1 MLYKF
6 YLESYKGLS
15 RDVWLLALVMF
26 INRSGAM
33 VLPFLS
39 IYLNQEIDLSLTQCG
54 IVMSFY
60 GLGSVAGAFT
70 GGVLTDML
78 GYYRVMLT
86 SLLITAI
93 CFLWVMTLGSFPWLC
108 AGFFTISFFADIFRP
123 ANLTAIEAFSKRE
136 NLTRSIGLIRL
147 AVNLGYAFGPFLG
160 GYIAAYLAY
169 NYLFIFNALSVFL
182 AGLFFFGFF
191 RKKKKEVSDYKTKDE
206 TEIGRKPWHDVP
218 YMLYLILLAV
228 IIGVFFQNIYIVP
241 LYYKDGLGFDESM
254 VGLLMGMNGLLIF
267 LVEMPLIYALEK
279 YFQSLSLIMT
289 GGLLI
294 ALGVLSLGLV
304 QTAWLAATVF
314 LLLITFG
321 EILSFPFSNTY
332 AMEFAN
338 ERNRGKY
345 MGFYTMT
352 FSIAHVISP
361 LLWLRLADNS
371 GYNAVWYAGAM
382 ACLVASIAVYMI
394 KVKEGPE
401 NANSPSSVTQAISTK
416 VSK

>member
-1 MLYKF
+1 
-6 YLESYKGLS
+6 
-15 RDVWLLALVMF
+15 
-26 INRSGAM
+26 
-33 VLPFLS
+33 
-39 IYLNQEIDLSLTQCG
+39 
-54 IVMSFY
+54 
-60 GLGSVAGAFT
+60 
-70 GGVLTDML
+70 
-78 GYYRVMLT
+78 
-86 SLLITAI
+86 
-93 CFLWVMTLGSFPWLC
+93 
-108 AGFFTISFFADIFRP
+108 
-123 ANLTAIEAFSKRE
+123 
-136 NLTRSIGLIRL
+136 
-147 AVNLGYAFGPFLG
+147 
-160 GYIAAYLAY
+160 
-169 NYLFIFNALSVFL
+169 
-182 AGLFFFGFF
+182 
-191 RKKKKEVSDYKTKDE
+191 
-206 TEIGRKPWHDVP
+206 
-218 YMLYLILLAV
+218 
-228 IIGVFFQNIYIVP
+228 
-241 LYYKDGLGFDESM
+241 
-254 VGLLMGMNGLLIF
+254 
-267 LVEMPLIYALEK
+267 
-279 YFQSLSLIMT
+279 MT